1 MARDETGCRR
11 ALGWSWGAVQ
21 GRGDTGGPGRGGG
34 SWGGRGFLK
43 IALEDFIREFL
54 WVEGTV
60 NFLSHLGPSGVFSSG
75 KFFFSF

>member
-1 MARDETGCRR
+1 MPPGAGLE
-11 ALGWSWGAVQ
+11 LGAVQ

-60 NFLSHLGPSGVFSSG
+60 NFLSHLGPSGVFRQV
-75 KFFFSF
+75 FFSF